1 MKKHKKN
8 HQQRKKYKGTGQR
21 KTRSSGHPRPSFSP
35 ARRRAVKVLV
45 GAVIVCIATAGF
57 FSLRL
62 LLRTEEKTKQSQNRA
77 EGQELLPV
85 RQPIRTEQEIAAL
98 KKEEMELA
106 EKIMTDF
113 LGNANSLM
121 IMGNVWHRYGNAV
134 EALKF
139 YNRVLKINP
148 KRPDV
153 YNVMGE
159 VSMTEGKFEEAIGYW
174 RKALDINPRLPKA
187 HSNIGHALM
196 ILGRRD
202 EAFAEFEKEIQI
214 SPNSGLTYFLLGQA
228 YLQEK
233 EYEKA
238 KENYEKA
245 ININPEYA
253 NAYYGLAT
261 VFTRL
266 GDSDKAGEYSEK
278 FKKLKADSRKDLTG
292 RKLVY
297 DDFVETQKLAALT
310 FIEAAKMYKGIGK
323 SGKAEELLKQAAAL
337 DPENVACLLEL
348 ASMYQKNSQ
357 PLKAL
362 QLHKKIIEIE
372 PDNPIYHF
380 RAGILSVRLKQFDE
394 AEKAFRKVISLAPQQ
409 SAGYRELAWIYLNTG
424 VKLLQ
429 ARQFAESAVKLEAIA
444 ANYFVL
450 SLACY
455 KNEDNANALSAIKRA
470 IELEPGNPQHQRLYK
485 LIQQGN

>member
-21 KTRSSGHPRPSFSP
+21 KIRSSAHPQPPFSP
-35 ARRRAVKVLV
+35 ARRRAVKLLV
-45 GAVIVCIATAGF
+45 GAAIVCIATAGF

-62 LLRTEEKTKQSQNRA
+62 LLRKDEQA
-77 EGQELLPV
+77 LLPV
-85 RQPIRTEQEIAAL
+85 RQPLRTEQEITAL
-98 KKEEMELA
+98 KNEEMELA
-106 EKIMTDF
+106 EKLMTDF

-202 EAFAEFEKEIQI
+202 ESFAEFEKEIQI

-238 KENYEKA
+238 KENYEKT
-245 ININPEYA
+245 IKVNPEHA

-266 GDSDKAGEYSEK
+266 GDSDKAKEYSEK
-278 FKKLKADSRKDLTG
+278 FKKLKADSRKDLKG

-310 FIEAAKMYKGIGK
+310 FIEAAKMYRGIGN
-323 SGKAEELLKQAAAL
+323 SGEAEELLKQAAAL

-348 ASMYQKNSQ
+348 ASVYQKNNQ

-362 QLHKKIIEIE
+362 QLYKKIIEIE
-372 PDNPIYHF
+372 PENPAYHF
-380 RAGILSVRLKQFDE
+380 GTGILLARLKQNDE
-394 AEKAFRKVISLAPQQ
+394 AEKAFRKVISLAPRQ

-424 VKLLQ
+424 QKLLQ
-429 ARQFAESAVKLEAIA
+429 ARQLAEKAVALEAIA

-450 SLACY
+450 SLACH
-455 KNEDNANALSAIKRA
+455 KNGDNANALSAIKRA
-470 IELEPGNPQHQRLYK
+470 IELEPGNPQYQRLYK
-485 LIQQGN
+485 LIQQRN

>member
-1 MKKHKKN
+1 M
-8 HQQRKKYKGTGQR
+8 
-21 KTRSSGHPRPSFSP
+21 
-35 ARRRAVKVLV
+35 LV

-62 LLRTEEKTKQSQNRA
+62 LLRTDEKQQKTKQTSNQT
-77 EGQELLPV
+77 EGQALLPV
-85 RQPIRTEQEIAAL
+85 REPLRTEQEIAAL

-106 EKIMTDF
+106 EKLMSDF
-113 LGNANSLM
+113 LGNENSLM

-139 YNRVLKINP
+139 YNRVLNINP

-159 VSMTEGKFEEAIGYW
+159 VSLAKGKFEEAIGYW
-174 RKALDINPRLPKA
+174 RKALAINPQLPNV

-202 EAFAEFEKEIQI
+202 EVFVEFEKEIQI

-238 KENYEKA
+238 KENYEKT
-245 ININPEYA
+245 IKINPEHA

-261 VFTRL
+261 VCARL
-266 GDSDKAGEYSEK
+266 GNSDKAKECSEK
-278 FKKLKADSRKDLTG
+278 FKKLKADSRKNLKG

-310 FIEAAKMYKGIGK
+310 FIEAAQMYRGIGK
-323 SGKAEELLKQAAAL
+323 SGKAEELLKQAAGL

-372 PDNPIYHF
+372 PDNAIYHF
-380 RAGILSVRLKQFDE
+380 RTGILSARLKQFNE
-394 AEKAFRKVISLAPQQ
+394 AEKAFRKVITLAPQQ
-409 SAGYRELAWIYLNTG
+409 SAGYRELACIYLDTG
-424 VKLLQ
+424 EKLLQ
-429 ARQFAESAVKLEAIA
+429 ARQLAEKAVALEAIA
-444 ANYFVL
+444 ANYFAL
-450 SLACY
+450 SLACN
-455 KNEDNANALSAIKRA
+455 KNGDNANALSAIKRA
-470 IELEPGNPQHQRLYK
+470 IELEPGNPQYQRLYK
-485 LIQQGN
+485 LIQQRN